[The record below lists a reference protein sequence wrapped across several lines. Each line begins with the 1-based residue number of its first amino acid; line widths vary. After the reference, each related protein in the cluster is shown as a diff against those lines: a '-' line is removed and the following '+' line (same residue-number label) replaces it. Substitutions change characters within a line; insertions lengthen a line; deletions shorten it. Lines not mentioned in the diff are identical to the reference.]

1 MSTAAAFSSY
11 RSSSNRADRM
21 PRSFGADKMFPLG
34 LTTDSY
40 LSPVTLRPR
49 RDSSL
54 SYSTASSRASVYVGG
69 GSSSAS
75 PMIGRRVSSL
85 TTPGSRAS
93 VMLPNGLGSETAK
106 YNREEAIKEI
116 HSNFEREFEENS
128 RKYHRT
134 SQDEEEKRMSRA
146 RSRLLG
152 NLDDHMTRKDA
163 VR

>member
-1 MSTAAAFSSY
+1 
-11 RSSSNRADRM
+11 M
-21 PRSFGADKMFPLG
+21 PRSFGVDKTFPLG

-54 SYSTASSRASVYVGG
+54 SYSTASSRASVYA
-69 GSSSAS
+69 GSGSTSTGTS
-75 PMIGRRVSSL
+75 PMVGRRASSL
-85 TTPGSRAS
+85 STPGSRAS
-93 VMLPNGLGSETAK
+93 VMLTNGLGSETAR

-116 HSNFEREFEENS
+116 HSNFERDFEENL
-128 RKYHRT
+128 RKYHRS
-134 SQDEEEKRMSRA
+134 SQAEEEKRMSRA

-152 NLDDHMTRKDA
+152 NLDDHMARKDA